1 MISAITHA
9 ELSYGVACSGEGAS
23 QNRAALAAL
32 VEALPVAAFDKD
44 AGAAYA
50 EIRLACP
57 ARTKDAL
64 DKLVVAHA
72 RALGCVLVTNNVRD
86 FAAYPGLTL
95 EKWVGAPQTA

>member
-1 MISAITHA
+1 M
-9 ELSYGVACSGEGAS
+9 
-23 QNRAALAAL
+23 
-32 VEALPVAAFDKD
+32 EALPVAAFDKD
-44 AGAAYA
+44 EGAAYA

-64 DKLVVAHA
+64 DKLIAAHA

-95 EKWVGAPQTA
+95 ENWIEAPAPA